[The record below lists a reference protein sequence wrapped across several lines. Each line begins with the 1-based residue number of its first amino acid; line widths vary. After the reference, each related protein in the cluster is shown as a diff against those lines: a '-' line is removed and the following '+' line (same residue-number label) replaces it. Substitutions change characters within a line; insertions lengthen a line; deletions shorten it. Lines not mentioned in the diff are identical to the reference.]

1 MGPTTLPRLSANAS
15 LPSVGKFVV
24 AALQHPDQSYGKAL
38 RVQSF
43 VVTPKQVLAEYEKQT
58 GAKWT
63 VESTPLDEIRKL
75 EAKLW
80 EEGKPTATSITLRR
94 IWAEGGTLYDKN
106 DNEVVGVKEG
116 DADSLETA
124 VKRELSLGGWQN
136 ETGF

>member
-1 MGPTTLPRLSANAS
+1 
-15 LPSVGKFVV
+15 VGKFVV
-24 AALQHPDQSYGKAL
+24 AALQHPEQSYGKAL
-38 RVQSF
+38 KVQSF

-63 VESTPLDEIRKL
+63 AKSTSLDEIRKL

-80 EEGKPTATSITLRR
+80 EEGKPTATSVTLRR

-116 DADSLETA
+116 DAESLEVA
-124 VKRELSLGGWQN
+124 VKSALAGGWKN
-136 ETGF
+136 ESNF